1 MIKDDL
7 YILSQSPLVANSI
20 HQSLA
25 AFNVNCVLFTSLKE
39 IWPALLKGKCL
50 LCVVD
55 VSSMSEGELN
65 LKNHPS
71 VKAEDI
77 PLAFFVPE
85 GKKPLAISV
94 QNFWHQGITFQ
105 GMDLA
110 REFSEIIKRAK
121 KIRSMQGQLKAQTRE
136 GVFLQDHLEKNMIG
150 VEELRAREDY
160 HKKLLATFT
169 LMEQE
174 KKASDFFSAM
184 SNIFGADRD
193 ISQFAY
199 YEIAPS
205 DRKLISPTQ
214 GGNKYR
220 RLPSLLIEESSSNGI
235 NPVVQNSANQ
245 VALEVFGID
254 FVTLLVKGT
263 KANPDV
269 MIFISSNIQRYL
281 EQFPWKS
288 LEKYLSGFYLN
299 FKVANVSDNP
309 MLSPWNMAQLISQT
323 FSGNKTAHQ
332 QYVQIYFGKLLG
344 VIGEVGNNQFRWHE
358 FYQDFTF
365 KMERV
370 LSFKYHLSNYGLE
383 NVIMAIDDDNASAFL
398 EIRDFC
404 QRYPYWRYFNKSEA
418 VMSRAL
424 SPEVRILSPGIEALM
439 NTLEGPQG
447 MVPVHAL

>member
-7 YILSQSPLVANSI
+7 YILSQSSLVANSI

-25 AFNVNCVLFTSLKE
+25 AFNFNCVLFTSLKE

-71 VKAEDI
+71 IKGEEI
-77 PLAFFVPE
+77 PLAFYVPE

-94 QNFWHQGITFQ
+94 RNFWHQGMTFHGQ
-105 GMDLA
+105 DLA
-110 REFSEIIKRAK
+110 REFADIIKRAE
-121 KIRSMQGQLKAQTRE
+121 KIRSLQNQYKTQTRE
-136 GVFLQDHLEKNMIG
+136 SEFLQDHLEKNMIG
-150 VEELRAREDY
+150 VEELRAREDF

-174 KKASDFFSAM
+174 KKSSDFFTALG
-184 SNIFGADRD
+184 NVLGADRD

-199 YEIAPS
+199 YEIAAS
-205 DRKLISPTQ
+205 DRKLISPNQ

-220 RLPSLLIEESSSNGI
+220 RLPSLLVEDSSTNGI

-245 VALEVFGID
+245 VALEAFGID

-263 KANPDV
+263 KANPEV
-269 MIFISSNIQRYL
+269 MIFISSNNQRYL

-332 QYVQIYFGKLLG
+332 QYVQIYFGQLLS

-365 KMERV
+365 KWSECLV
-370 LSFKYHLSNYGLE
+370 LNIIFQ
-383 NVIMAIDDDNASAFL
+383 IMA
-398 EIRDFC
+398 
-404 QRYPYWRYFNKSEA
+404 
-418 VMSRAL
+418 
-424 SPEVRILSPGIEALM
+424 
-439 NTLEGPQG
+439 
-447 MVPVHAL
+447 